1 VIRGEG
7 LVALHAAAREAFAQQ
22 GYHATSVR
30 DIARRAGV
38 SMAALYSHYAGKQEL
53 LFAVLRESVED
64 YFVACER
71 ALAGLTGERAD
82 DPTAHLEALV
92 RATVRYRVRRRD
104 ESALNLIEVRNLE
117 PRYRKLLDA
126 RVDTATRMW
135 AGVIDDGVRAGAF
148 GTPWPDDARRAVI
161 AMCNAIADWYHP
173 EGAVSVDELVERYVG
188 LARTIVQAA

>member
-7 LVALHAAAREAFAQQ
+7 LGALHAAAREAFAQQ

-38 SMAALYSHYAGKQEL
+38 SMAALYYHYTGKQEL
-53 LFAVLRESVED
+53 LFAVLRESAED

-71 ALAGLTGERAD
+71 ALAEAD
-82 DPTAHLEALV
+82 EHPAAHLDALV

-117 PRYRKLLDA
+117 PRLRKLLDA
-126 RVDTATRMW
+126 RLDTATRMW
-135 AGVIDDGVRAGAF
+135 AGVIDDGVRAGVFA
-148 GTPWPDDARRAVI
+148 TPHPDDGR
-161 AMCNAIADWYHP
+161 
-173 EGAVSVDELVERYVG
+173 VE
-188 LARTIVQAA
+188 AT